1 VSNPPDSDRTP
12 PDEPSG
18 RAGGIPLVRASIV
31 LVAFVVTTV
40 LMLGVIHPSA
50 IRSASGSAPAT
61 PASTGQP
68 THQSTTTTTVPPSRV
83 PVLVANASG
92 VNGAAATVS
101 NRLQVGGWNLLPPV
115 NASTKVPTSHVYY
128 VAGQQQAADAI
139 AASLHLPASE
149 VLPYTTAAP
158 ITTIGTAEVV
168 VVVGPDLAAAS
179 ASTTTTTAAARTTA
193 TTARATTSSTVN

>member
-1 VSNPPDSDRTP
+1 VSNPPDNDRTP
-12 PDEPSG
+12 PNGSSG

-50 IRSASGSAPAT
+50 IK
-61 PASTGQP
+61 
-68 THQSTTTTTVPPSRV
+68 
-83 PVLVANASG
+83 SG

-101 NRLQVGGWNLLPPV
+101 NRLQVGGWMLLPPV
-115 NASTKVPTSHVYY
+115 NASAKVPTSHVYY

-139 AASLHLPASE
+139 AASLHLPASQ

-168 VVVGPDLAAAS
+168 VVVGPDLVTVS
-179 ASTTTTTAAARTTA
+179 PSTTTTTAAPRTTA